1 MKKHLFLGSSILTIG
16 LLLTACG
23 SPDTAEENTGT
34 APEEAAEEIVEEE
47 TDDSVPAEEAVE
59 DTENAEEETTA
70 GEEAEEPELAGTLT
84 QSEEQ
89 NYELTVL
96 DGYELSAE
104 EPGKDALYVSDNSA
118 VFMRIET
125 FTPEEIDFAS
135 AEENMRETLQ
145 AANPDEEPVEVTDFD
160 GADFT
165 QSAAYEIPSAEGTV
179 TGIVYEKENLIVRLT
194 IFDDNTVNAT
204 EDFIAMGKTIES
216 VEQ

>member
-59 DTENAEEETTA
+59 DTEDAEEETTA

-194 IFDDNTVNAT
+194 ILMTT
-204 EDFIAMGKTIES
+204 QSMLPKTLS
-216 VEQ
+216 PWVKP